1 MQSVVAKGKSIQE
14 AVQVGIDLMEVTK
27 KEVNIEILQAPSKGF
42 MKIGSKEA
50 VVRLTKLETA
60 VTVDTPIPAQR
71 ESHDLKEPADHVV
84 EESDDWFSK
93 AESFVSGLDIDKIEI
108 RQPEVK
114 KTADHSS
121 EELLL
126 KNGSVWVKDGKLM
139 MNPGTEKLP
148 VVSIPKGIRLYRNQK
163 LIEEPLYILSPKDEY
178 RIAAI
183 DEEKDTEWSLEVS
196 PDKLKAFLH
205 VNPGYI
211 IKRTVDDLDPLP
223 QITLTYSE
231 DRTIK
236 QTLTEAMVKEAM
248 QERSILQNID
258 HIELL
263 RAMRNGEPSDYTIAR
278 GVAPSEGKDGWLEL
292 KVDTDV
298 KEGLKEGEHGKVNF
312 RETKVFP
319 MIDTGEIIAVVHP
332 PEEGSTGYSVYSE
345 SLSPKPVFPIV
356 LRLGKGVKL
365 IGDHIVAKE
374 FGRPHIESKGQLVK
388 ISIMPKL
395 LHNGD
400 VNLSSGNISFLGDI
414 EITGEID
421 TGMKVE
427 AQGNLVIGK
436 NIQGSVCTATGSI
449 IVAGNITAS
458 DVSAGKNNMIT
469 SKLSMLTGVL
479 KQDVDRIIAV
489 IIQLINS
496 PSFKTTDFPKG
507 GLQPLVRILLEKK
520 FNDFIPRAK
529 LYVQLV
535 REGKAQLDDERW
547 KETAE
552 QISSLFLT
560 LSTKAVSIDVFTH
573 LSHHLGALHE
583 ESEMFDESK
592 SSIECMNVLNSRIH
606 AGGDLYISGQSCIH
620 SRIHSGGFMTI
631 NGSLR
636 GGEAYA
642 EKGIY
647 IGETGAESGT
657 PTNLAVP
664 SGAVIKIG
672 NALEG
677 TILRIGNRKVVLTQD
692 YSGLKARLNA
702 GGMIELR

>member
-14 AVQVGIDLMEVTK
+14 AVQIGIDLMEVTK

-50 VVRLTKLETA
+50 IVRLTKLETA
-60 VTVDTPIPAQR
+60 VTAEKATQVQQDQVQMIPP
-71 ESHDLKEPADHVV
+71 EKELHTA
-84 EESDDWFSK
+84 SDDWFSK
-93 AESFVSGLDIDKIEI
+93 AESFVEELDIDKIEI
-108 RQPEVK
+108 QQPEMK
-114 KTADHSS
+114 KTPDHSS

-139 MNPGTEKLP
+139 MQPGTEKLP
-148 VVSIPKGIRLYRNQK
+148 VVSMTKGIRLFRNHE
-163 LIEEPLYILSPKDEY
+163 LVEEPVIILSPKDDY
-178 RIAAI
+178 RLEAF
-183 DEEKDTEWSLEVS
+183 DEEKETEWSLEVTQ
-196 PDKLKAFLH
+196 DKLKAFLH
-205 VNPGYI
+205 VNPGYT
-211 IKRTVDDLDPLP
+211 IKRTIDDLEPLP
-223 QITLTYSE
+223 QLTLTCTE
-231 DRTIK
+231 EKTIK
-236 QTLTEAMVKEAM
+236 QTLTEPMIKEAM

-258 HIELL
+258 RIELL
-263 RAMRNGEPSDYTIAR
+263 RALRNEEPSDYTIAR
-278 GVAPSEGKDGWLEL
+278 GVAPVEGKDGWLEL

-319 MIDTGEIIAVVHP
+319 MIDTGEIIALVHP
-332 PEEGSTGYSVYSE
+332 PEEGSAGYSVYSE
-345 SLSPKPVFPIV
+345 SLPPKPVFPIV

-365 IGDHIVAKE
+365 IGDHVVAKE
-374 FGRPHIESKGQLVK
+374 FGRPHIESKGQLIK

-449 IVAGNITAS
+449 TVTGNITAS

-469 SKLSMLTGVL
+469 SKLAMLTGAL
-479 KQDVDRIIAV
+479 KQDIDRIIAV

-535 REGKAQLDDERW
+535 REGRAKLDDERW

-552 QISSLFLT
+552 QISNLFLT
-560 LSTKAVSIDVFTH
+560 LSTKAVSIEVFTH

-583 ESEMFDESK
+583 ESEMFDESR
-592 SSIECMNVLNSRIH
+592 STIECTNVLNSRIH

-642 EKGIY
+642 EKGMY

-664 SGAVIKIG
+664 SGAVIKIA

-677 TILRIGNRKVVLTQD
+677 TILRIGNRKIVLTQD

-702 GGMIELR
+702 KGMIELR